1 MVEIT
6 NPFASASI
14 KEFRQ
19 LIKDN
24 VEQNKD
30 NAKIDEKQS
39 ASLQKLLGIS
49 ERRLQQ
55 SQKAGEEARASRE
68 ELNKLRSQLEK
79 QGVDVKNNTKFQKL
93 EVEVK
98 KKERDAELQAKPLAS
113 SLKEQAKDAGSKLR
127 ETFMKFLGPN
137 SFVGKLFGGIASGLK
152 SKVVGG
158 LNTIF
163 GALKTGT
170 FILFLFAFAKFL
182 QSDLW
187 KDYKE
192 RLIPLITNAAAGI
205 RDSLTRIFTAFFG
218 DEGSFVNGIDQIM
231 KEIFGEDSKIYNA
244 IRNIGAGFFG
254 EGGSFNKGM
263 RTLFAETFGEDS
275 LIFKAA
281 RLLKNT
287 FATIATGLTEL
298 VDLLTPPFFTDEDG
312 TPYTARELA
321 QKVFMAFVGL
331 TGALVTL
338 GLLFRPGK
346 MFMVGGKLLFKS
358 GKWILFKPIQ
368 AAFASLFGALG
379 ILGTQADDLAKSTV
393 KGAAA
398 GATKGLKGKP
408 IKGATYEMGGKKF
421 RFEGQQFV
429 DVESGKIATKAQA
442 SSLRSGI
449 QGGSV
454 SFTDPVEANKKA
466 IFKKFP
472 KIASLFSGPGKAIL
486 RALPALGTLLTIGEG
501 ARILLSDSPRNE
513 KIESLGGLLFGTL
526 GASGLAIV
534 GGLAGS
540 VGGPFGAI
548 GGGILGGALGFVAG
562 DFAGKQLAKFLLGDE
577 PESPSMT
584 SERFSNKTGGTP
596 GANFQFSD
604 EMKAARG
611 AEDLQALKSLFTGGS
626 PTDATDITP
635 TTATGGNGGGG
646 AFFNAPQVIG
656 GDTINNRA
664 QTIKLIGDP
673 DPFISKGLL
682 SVGGFSTP

>member
-19 LIKDN
+19 LIKTN

-49 ERRLQQ
+49 ERRLKQ

-79 QGVDVKNNTKFQKL
+79 QGADVKNNTKFQKL

-98 KKERDAELQAKPLAS
+98 KKERAAELKAKPFAS

-218 DEGSFVNGIDQIM
+218 DEGSFVNGLDQIM

-287 FATIATGLTEL
+287 FVTIATGLTEL
-298 VDLLTPPFFTDEDG
+298 VDLLTPPFFTDEEG

-346 MFMVGGKLLFKS
+346 IFMIGGKLLFKS

-368 AAFASLFGALG
+368 AAFAKMFGALG

-398 GATKGLKGKP
+398 GATQGFKGKP
-408 IKGATYEMGGKKF
+408 VKGATYEVDGKKF
-421 RFEGQQFV
+421 RFEGRQFV
-429 DVESGKIATKAQA
+429 TESGKVADKATQA
-442 SSLRSGI
+442 KLRSGI
-449 QGGSV
+449 KGGSI
-454 SFTDPVEANKKA
+454 SFTDPVDANKSK

-486 RALPALGTLLTIGEG
+486 RALPFLGTLLTVGEG
-501 ARILLSDSPRNE
+501 ARILLSDAPRNE

-526 GASGLAIV
+526 GASGLAILGSIGGTFFGGPIGTVLGGVV
-534 GGLAGS
+534 GGGLGFLAGDY
-540 VGGPFGAI
+540 V
-548 GGGILGGALGFVAG
+548 
-562 DFAGKQLAKFLLGDE
+562 GKQLAKFLLGDE
-577 PESPSMT
+577 VEKPPMT
-584 SERFSNKTGGTP
+584 SDRFSARTGGTP

-604 EMKAARG
+604 ESKAARG
-611 AEDLQALKSLFTGGS
+611 AEDLQALKNFFTGGNS
-626 PTDATDITP
+626 TDATDITP
-635 TTATGGNGGGG
+635 TTATSGNGGGG

-656 GDTINNRA
+656 GDTINNRS

>member
-79 QGVDVKNNTKFQKL
+79 QGADVKNNTKFQKL

-98 KKERDAELQAKPLAS
+98 KKERAAELKAKPLAS

-218 DEGSFVNGIDQIM
+218 DEGSFVNGLDQIM

-254 EGGSFNKGM
+254 EGGSFNTGM

-298 VDLLTPPFFTDEDG
+298 ADLLTPPFFTDEDG

-346 MFMVGGKLLFKS
+346 MFMIGGKLLFKLGS
-358 GKWILFKPIQ
+358 WTIFKPIQ

-393 KGAAA
+393 RGAAA
-398 GATKGLKGKP
+398 GATQGLKGKP
-408 IKGATYEMGGKKF
+408 VKGATYEMGGKKF

-577 PESPSMT
+577 PESSSMT
-584 SERFSNKTGGTP
+584 SDRFSAKTGGTP

-604 EMKAARG
+604 ESKATRG
-611 AEDLQALKSLFTGGS
+611 AEDLQALKNFFTGGNS
-626 PTDATDITP
+626 TDATDITP
-635 TTATGGNGGGG
+635 TTATSGNGGGG

-656 GDTINNRA
+656 GDTINNRS